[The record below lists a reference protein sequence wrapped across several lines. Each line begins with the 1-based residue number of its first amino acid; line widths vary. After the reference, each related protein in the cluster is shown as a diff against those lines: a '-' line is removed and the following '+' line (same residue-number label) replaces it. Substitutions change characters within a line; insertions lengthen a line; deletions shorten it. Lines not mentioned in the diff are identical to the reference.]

1 MSTYVV
7 IPAIN
12 ELSNLKVLVPNM
24 LLTYPDFKLLII
36 DDSKDAATREWV
48 RNTFNENQVKA
59 IYQTNSKGFANAVTL
74 GFHHAVLNEA
84 EWIFQMDADGTH
96 PISMMKDMLKT
107 IQDNKLDLVIGNRWS
122 GELKVKNFAFHRKIL
137 SYGSKIY
144 CRLHLGRD
152 VTDWTSGFK
161 VMNRE
166 TAELFIQVQGKL
178 RLNSFAFQA
187 ITTKAAVEEKKKIS
201 ECAVDLEHRM
211 NGNSK
216 LKLGTIVEALRVIR
230 KF

>member
-1 MSTYVV
+1 MSIYVV

-24 LLTYPDFKLLII
+24 LLNYPEFKLLII
-36 DDSKDAATREWV
+36 DDSQDTATRDWV
-48 RNTFNENQVKA
+48 KDTFNENQVKA
-59 IYQTNSKGFANAVTL
+59 LHQTNSTGFANAVTL

-84 EWIFQMDADGTH
+84 KWVFQMDADGTH
-96 PISMMKDMLKT
+96 PISLMKDMLKT

-122 GELKVKNFAFHRKIL
+122 GEVKVRNFAFHRKIL
-137 SYGSKIY
+137 SYGSKVY
-144 CRLHLGRD
+144 CRIHLGRV

-166 TAELFIQVQGKL
+166 TAELFINVQERL

-187 ITTKAAVEEKKKIS
+187 ITTKVAVQEKKNIS
-201 ECAVDLEHRM
+201 ECAIDLQPRM

-216 LKLGTIVEALRVIR
+216 LQLGTIVEALRVIR